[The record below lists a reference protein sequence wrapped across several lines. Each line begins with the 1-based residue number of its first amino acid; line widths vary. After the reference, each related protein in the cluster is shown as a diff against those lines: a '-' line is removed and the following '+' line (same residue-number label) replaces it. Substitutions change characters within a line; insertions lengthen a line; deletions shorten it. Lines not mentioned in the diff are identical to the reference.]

1 MRIVYRSMRRTLQDA
16 VIRARERN
24 RQIEAFEL
32 DSDEWSDLMSE
43 IGRHLRFG
51 VFAATPEPDHF
62 MGVPIRR
69 APRHHRGGLT

>member
-43 IGRHLRFG
+43 MSAHLRFG
-51 VFAATPEPDHF
+51 AFAATPEPHEF

-69 APRHHRGGLT
+69 APAITEEV